1 MWVAAKFYADE
12 MSEIED
18 EQFLYKLATNP
29 NPRPTHAKT
38 DAEIK
43 ALYTEERQLFRI
55 QVSKKRREFGSELN
69 LHDKDNDQ
77 QVGISSLPEI
87 HFKGE
92 RKRINNISLDAYLP
106 RTDVFTQTI
115 LPKTVTVG
123 IETLPLQV
131 TLKKPDIVAENETKK
146 ANAVRQERDKLL
158 TFLKKVQVDMEKA
171 LTVNET
177 IDVFSDDFCLRID
190 DENHQKDTGATELS
204 IIKVVKSF
212 EYPECKKKMISCIKF
227 QPSFTGQKHQFLATS
242 FIENLNFE
250 ERLEISARSFK
261 NQILLWDYKD
271 MHLFTPIIMLVSNL
285 EIVVFEF
292 KPSDPNIVVGK
303 LD

>member
-1 MWVAAKFYADE
+1 

-18 EQFLYKLATNP
+18 EQFLYKLPTNP

-43 ALYTEERQLFRI
+43 AMYTDERQILRI
-55 QVSKKRREFGSELN
+55 QVSKKRRDFGSELN

-77 QVGISSLPEI
+77 PVNIPSLQEMSLS
-87 HFKGE
+87 KGE

-115 LPKTVTVG
+115 LPKTVTIG
-123 IETLPLQV
+123 IETLPLEV
-131 TLKKPDIVAENETKK
+131 TLKLPEIVVESESKK
-146 ANAVRQERDKLL
+146 NTAQRHEREKLL
-158 TFLKKVQVDMEKA
+158 LFLKKVQGDMEKA

-177 IDVFSDDFCLRID
+177 IDVFSNDFILVTDDD
-190 DENHQKDTGATELS
+190 DQQKDTGATELS
-204 IIKVVKSF
+204 IIKVLKSF

-227 QPSFTGQKHQFLATS
+227 QPNFTGQQHQFLATS
-242 FIENLNFE
+242 FIENLTFE

-261 NQILLWDYKD
+261 NQILLWNYKD
-271 MHLFTPIIMLVSNL
+271 MHLFTPLILLVSNL

-292 KPSDPNIVVGK
+292 KPSDPNIIIGS
-303 LD
+303 LGSSSWCD